1 MEPNVVLIPVDYL
14 NSRDKAEEIE
24 KQRYKT
30 TTALRIQLA
39 HELISQSDPEVE
51 NGTEPKVSDVG
62 DVLIYPI
69 TDFMDAC
76 NDQEINLE
84 GYFISY
90 VYFE

>member
-1 MEPNVVLIPVDYL
+1 MEPNVVLIPVEYL

-24 KQRYKT
+24 KQKYKT

-39 HELISQSDPEVE
+39 LELVREDDPEFE
-51 NGTEPKVSDVG
+51 DGTEPSVN

-76 NDQEINLE
+76 NDQEIAIDN
-84 GYFISY
+84 YFISY